1 MSESHEKEI
10 SSSLSQRSIVI
21 KTDPPSNFHE
31 KLPKFNESACQ
42 SSLRPLN
49 KNDE

>member
-1 MSESHEKEI
+1 MSESHKKEI
-10 SSSLSQRSIVI
+10 NSSLTKLNCF

-31 KLPKFNESACQ
+31 KLPKFNESTCQ
-42 SSLRPLN
+42 SSLRPLK